1 MLHIWVFLTAKK
13 LSVSTSFFF
22 NAIAKK
28 IERDRSIQFLHEKHY
43 NTRIVTQETEKK
55 HGCYKY
61 NRELTFKIKTLYLWN
76 DYSFPMLSKRKSM

>member
-28 IERDRSIQFLHEKHY
+28 MSAIGLFNFCIKQHY
-43 NTRIVTQETEKK
+43 NTRIVTQETEK
-55 HGCYKY
+55 
-61 NRELTFKIKTLYLWN
+61 NMVAISTTEN
-76 DYSFPMLSKRKSM
+76 